1 MKCLLKTII
10 AIVVIV
16 VVGGLLLWFVGIPAM
31 LEQDKAVKNLEK
43 KDYTVVSVDEDS
55 LLGVADMF
63 MPDDVKGYVCGYS
76 DEDDSDEDDSDGYDI
91 DAVTL
96 YYFDDTGAAK
106 AAKEDIEK
114 SFNEYIDSA
123 MEALDGLSSVLG
135 SVFSDAKESLEELRD
150 DFKIVRFGK
159 IVVTGSVRGIITAMT
174 GF

>member
-43 KDYTVVSVDEDS
+43 KDYTVVSVDEDD
-55 LLGVADMF
+55 LHGVADML
-63 MPDDVKGYVCGYS
+63 MPKDVKGYVCGY
-76 DEDDSDEDDSDGYDI
+76 SDEDDSDGYDI

-123 MEALDGLSSVLG
+123 MEALEGLSSVLG

>member
-31 LEQDKAVKNLEK
+31 LEQEKAVKNLEK
-43 KDYTVVSVDEDS
+43 KDYTVVSVDEDD

-63 MPDDVKGYVCGYS
+63 MPDDVKGYVSGY
-76 DEDDSDEDDSDGYDI
+76 SDEDDSDGYDI

-114 SFNEYIDSA
+114 SFNAYIDSA
-123 MEALDGLSSVLG
+123 MEALDGLPPVLG
-135 SVFSDAKESLEELRD
+135 SVSSDAKESLEELRD

>member
-31 LEQDKAVKNLEK
+31 LEQDKAAKNLEK
-43 KDYTVVSVDEDS
+43 KDYTVVSVDEDD
-55 LLGVADMF
+55 LHGVADML
-63 MPDDVKGYVCGYS
+63 MPKDVKGYVCGY
-76 DEDDSDEDDSDGYDI
+76 SDEDDSDGYDI

-123 MEALDGLSSVLG
+123 MEALEGLSSVLG

>member
-31 LEQDKAVKNLEK
+31 LEQEKAVKNLEK
-43 KDYTVVSVDEDS
+43 KDYTVVSVDEDG

-63 MPDDVKGYVCGYS
+63 MPDDVKGYVSGY
-76 DEDDSDEDDSDGYDI
+76 SDEDDSDGYDI

-114 SFNEYIDSA
+114 SFNAYIDSA
-123 MEALDGLSSVLG
+123 MEALDGLPPVLG
-135 SVFSDAKESLEELRD
+135 SVSSDAKESLEELRD

>member
-31 LEQDKAVKNLEK
+31 LEQDKAAKNLEK
-43 KDYTVVSVDEDS
+43 KDYTVVSVDEDD

-63 MPDDVKGYVCGYS
+63 MPDDVKGYVSGY
-76 DEDDSDEDDSDGYDI
+76 SDEDDSDGYDI

-114 SFNEYIDSA
+114 SFNAYIDSA
-123 MEALDGLSSVLG
+123 MEALDGLPPVLG
-135 SVFSDAKESLEELRD
+135 SVSSDAKESLEELRD